1 MARHPRQ
8 HLCIDADDTLWENMA
23 VFDRVN
29 AAFAC
34 WLGLDRP
41 LAEVLVEVDAIQRE
55 LCTIHGYGART
66 FERALQETVQR
77 LLGRQPTTADVAT
90 IAEMVAPLAW
100 DEMEV
105 IEGVAATLAALADR
119 HDLLLVTKGDPEEQ
133 HHKLDRSGLGEHFRR
148 VVVVP
153 EKHPGTYR
161 RLIADEDLDPGITWM
176 IGNSPRS
183 DVLPSLEAGLRPVFI
198 PHPNTWAW
206 EHEELAAELPV
217 LRLERFTDLLEHF

>member
-1 MARHPRQ
+1 VAAHARQ

-29 AAFAC
+29 AGFAG

-55 LCTIHGYGART
+55 WCTIHGYGART
-66 FERALQETVQR
+66 FERSLHETVRR
-77 LLGRQPTTADVAT
+77 LLGRQPTAADIAT
-90 IAEMVAPLAW
+90 IAELVTPLAW
-100 DEMEV
+100 DEMEL
-105 IEGVAATLAALADR
+105 IDGVADTLCALAAR
-119 HDLLLVTKGDPEEQ
+119 HDLLLVTKGDPAEQ
-133 HHKLDRSGLGEHFRR
+133 HHKLERSGLGEYFRR

-153 EKHPGTYR
+153 EKHSDAYR
-161 RLIADEDLDPGITWM
+161 RLISDEELDIGVTWM

-206 EHEELAAELPV
+206 EHEELAPELPV
-217 LRLERFTDLLEHF
+217 LRLERFSDLVDHF

>member
-1 MARHPRQ
+1 MARLPRQ

-29 AAFAC
+29 TGFAT
-34 WLGLDRP
+34 WLELDRP
-41 LAEVLVEVDAIQRE
+41 LDEVLVDVDAIQRE

-66 FERALQETVQR
+66 FERSLQETVRR
-77 LLGRQPTTADVAT
+77 LLDREPTAPDIAT
-90 IAEMVAPLAW
+90 IASMVAPLAW
-100 DEMEV
+100 DD
-105 IEGVAATLAALADR
+105 IELIDGVAATLAELAAR
-119 HDLLLVTKGDPEEQ
+119 HDLLLVTKGDPVEQ
-133 HHKLDRSGLGEHFRR
+133 RHKLTQSGLGEHFRR

-153 EKHPGTYR
+153 EKHTDTYR
-161 RLIADEDLDPGITWM
+161 RLIVDEGLDLEVTWM

-206 EHEELAAELPV
+206 DHEELAPELPV
-217 LRLERFTDLLEHF
+217 LRLERFTDLLEYF

>member
-1 MARHPRQ
+1 VAAHPRQ

-29 AAFAC
+29 AGFAG

-41 LAEVLVEVDAIQRE
+41 LDEVMIEVDAIQRE
-55 LCTIHGYGART
+55 WCTAHGYGART
-66 FERALQETVQR
+66 FERALQETVRR
-77 LLGRQPTTADVAT
+77 LLARQPTAAD
-90 IAEMVAPLAW
+90 IAAIADMVVPLAW
-100 DEMEV
+100 DEMDV
-105 IEGVAATLAALADR
+105 IDGVADTLAELAGR
-119 HDLLLVTKGDPEEQ
+119 HDLLLVTKGDPVEQ
-133 HHKLDRSGLGEHFRR
+133 QHKLERSGLGDHFRR

-153 EKHPGTYR
+153 EKHPDTYR
-161 RLIADEDLDPGITWM
+161 RLINDEDLDVGVTWM

-217 LRLERFTDLLEHF
+217 LRLERFTDLLQHF